1 MRKKRENCFEKSENS
16 GSLSQCSA
24 YYFHST
30 AVPPQTA
37 GACLTSRDL
46 GRVGSSKLIGDAGQ
60 GLIERRQRRVRFPVA
75 AAARTTP
82 HTHTADKRD
91 NSPPR
96 RRRSTLAG
104 KHRRTSL
111 QGEETRRNSQGFPL
125 NLIETTITL
134 LSID

>member
-1 MRKKRENCFEKSENS
+1 MKNLKIQTFRASIICHTTSTV
-16 GSLSQCSA
+16 
-24 YYFHST
+24 T

-46 GRVGSSKLIGDAGQ
+46 GRVGLAKLMGQ
-60 GLIERRQRRVRFPVA
+60 GLIERRQRRVRFPGSGGRA
-75 AAARTTP
+75 NYA
-82 HTHTADKRD
+82 THTADKRD

-104 KHRRTSL
+104 KHCRTSL
-111 QGEETRRNSQGFPL
+111 QGEETRRNSQGFL
-125 NLIETTITL
+125 QNLIETTITL